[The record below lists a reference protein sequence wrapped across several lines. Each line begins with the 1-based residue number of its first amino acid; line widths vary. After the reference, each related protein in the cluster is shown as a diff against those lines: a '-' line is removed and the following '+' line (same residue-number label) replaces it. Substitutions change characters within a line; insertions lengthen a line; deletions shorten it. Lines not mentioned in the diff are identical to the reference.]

1 MKNRKQ
7 TAAILIPLV
16 ITLSMFLV
24 FNSRIPCKP
33 DHAAFWF
40 ILVLGMALGN
50 ALTHI
55 LRMFRKEE

>member
-7 TAAILIPLV
+7 TAAILVPLV
-16 ITLSMFLV
+16 ITLCLYLV

-33 DHAAFWF
+33 DNASFWF
-40 ILVLGMALGN
+40 ILALGMALGN

-55 LRMFRKEE
+55 LRIFRREE